1 MGFPHALDMARAQD
15 ESGGAHQ
22 RAGLTGTHFKL
33 SVGRAALVI
42 TDLLSPRGVAWE
54 VVGQSVDNFRYLA
67 NALWTTDEAVS
78 VP

>member
-1 MGFPHALDMARAQD
+1 
-15 ESGGAHQ
+15 
-22 RAGLTGTHFKL
+22 
-33 SVGRAALVI
+33 
-42 TDLLSPRGVAWE
+42 LLSPRGAAWK